1 MYGHVASM
9 VVEPTFLA
17 RVSSATFDQPGMQ
30 KLVRRAHGTH
40 ALFHVR
46 SRHGVEVVL
55 RGTGD
60 AARLVVP
67 AVRVSPASEPCTISL
82 HYAGPYA
89 VERYTYT

>member
-1 MYGHVASM
+1 MCGNIVSM

-17 RVSSATFDQPGMQ
+17 RVSSGTFDQSDAEMQ
-30 KLVRRAHGTH
+30 KLVRRARGAH

-46 SRHGVEVVL
+46 SRHGFEVVL

-67 AVRVSPASEPCTISL
+67 AACR
-82 HYAGPYA
+82 
-89 VERYTYT
+89 

>member
-1 MYGHVASM
+1 MCGNVSSL

-17 RVSSATFDQPGMQ
+17 CVSSATFDQPDAEMQ
-30 KLVRRAHGTH
+30 KLVRRAKGTR

-46 SRHGVEVVL
+46 SKHGVEVVL

-67 AVRVSPASEPCTISL
+67 ASCR
-82 HYAGPYA
+82 
-89 VERYTYT
+89 

>member
-1 MYGHVASM
+1 MCGHVASM
-9 VVEPTFLA
+9 VMEPTFLA
-17 RVSSATFDQPGMQ
+17 RVSSATFDQPDAEMQ
-30 KLVRRAHGTH
+30 KLVRRARGTH

-67 AVRVSPASEPCTISL
+67 AS
-82 HYAGPYA
+82 YG
-89 VERYTYT
+89 

>member
-1 MYGHVASM
+1 MSCDGFVPLDWEELPDA
-9 VVEPTFLA
+9 E
-17 RVSSATFDQPGMQ
+17 MQ
-30 KLVRRAHGTH
+30 KLVRRARGDH

-67 AVRVSPASEPCTISL
+67 ASYR
-82 HYAGPYA
+82 
-89 VERYTYT
+89 